1 MRSVLNN
8 YMNKNIKKLFKMF
21 FTFFKIGLFTFGGGL
36 AMIPIFEKEF
46 VDKQGWIEKDKLV
59 NAISIT
65 QTVPGS
71 VAINM
76 SIFFGYNIA
85 GFAGALVAAVGVAL
99 PSFIVILTIA
109 LLFSSFS
116 DYIIIQNILKG
127 IRPAVV
133 GLIIYAGYDLAQY
146 IDWTPSLTA
155 TISIVIVLGLVFA
168 VNPAFLILLAIL
180 FGSIS
185 YKKRLFKKFKN
196 KIEKNYK
203 KIYSNLT
210 H

>member
-1 MRSVLNN
+1 
-8 YMNKNIKKLFKMF
+8 MF
-21 FTFFKIGLFTFGGGL
+21 ITFFKIGLFTFGGGL

-46 VDKQGWIEKDKLV
+46 VDNQGWIEKDKLV

-85 GFAGALVAAVGVAL
+85 GFAGAVVAAVGVAL
-99 PSFIVILTIA
+99 PSFLVILTIA
-109 LLFSSFS
+109 LLFRNFN
-116 DYIIIQNILKG
+116 DYLIIQNILKG

-133 GLIIYAGYDLAQY
+133 GLIIYAGFDLSKY

-155 TISIVIVLGLVFA
+155 TISFVIVLGLVFA
-168 VNPAFLILLAIL
+168 VNPAFLILMAII
-180 FGSIS
+180 FGTIS
-185 YKKRLFKKFKN
+185 HKKDLFKKFKN
-196 KIEKNYK
+196 KIKTSYRRV
-203 KIYSNLT
+203 YSD
-210 H
+210 

>member
-1 MRSVLNN
+1 MDN
-8 YMNKNIKKLFKMF
+8 NIKKLFKMF
-21 FTFFKIGLFTFGGGL
+21 ITFFKIGLFTFGGGL

-46 VDKQGWIEKDKLV
+46 VDNQGWIEKDKLV

-85 GFAGALVAAVGVAL
+85 GFAGALVAALGVAL
-99 PSFIVILTIA
+99 PSFFVILTIA
-109 LLFSSFS
+109 LVFRNFN
-116 DYIIIQNILKG
+116 DYLIVQNVLKG

-133 GLIIYAGYDLAQY
+133 GLIIYAGYDLSKY

-155 TISIVIVLGLVFA
+155 TISFVIILGLVFT
-168 VNPAFLILLAIL
+168 VNPAFLILMAIV

-185 YKKRLFKKFKN
+185 HKKDLFKKFKS
-196 KIEKNYK
+196 KIKNSYQ
-203 KIYSNLT
+203 KIYSEKIRQRS
-210 H
+210 

>member
-1 MRSVLNN
+1 
-8 YMNKNIKKLFKMF
+8 MNKNIKKLFKMF
-21 FTFFKIGLFTFGGGL
+21 ITFFKIGLFTFGGGL

-46 VDKQGWIEKDKLV
+46 VDNQGWIEKDKLV

-85 GFAGALVAAVGVAL
+85 GFAGAVVAAVGVAL
-99 PSFIVILTIA
+99 PSFLVILTIA
-109 LLFSSFS
+109 LIFRNFN
-116 DYIIIQNILKG
+116 DYMIVQNILKG

-133 GLIIYAGYDLAQY
+133 GLIIYAGYDLSKY

-155 TISIVIVLGLVFA
+155 TISFVIVLGLVFA
-168 VNPAFLILLAIL
+168 VNPAFLILMAII

-185 YKKRLFKKFKN
+185 YKKELFKKFRN
-196 KIEKNYK
+196 KIKTSYK
-203 KIYSNLT
+203 RVYSD
-210 H
+210 

>member
-1 MRSVLNN
+1 
-8 YMNKNIKKLFKMF
+8 MNKDIKKLFKMF
-21 FTFFKIGLFTFGGGL
+21 ITFFKIGLFTFGGGL

-46 VDKQGWIEKDKLV
+46 VDNQGWIKKDKLV

-85 GFAGALVAAVGVAL
+85 GFAGALIAAVGVAL
-99 PSFIVILTIA
+99 PSFLVILTIA
-109 LLFSSFS
+109 LVFRNFN
-116 DYIIIQNILKG
+116 DYLIVQNVLKG

-133 GLIIYAGYDLAQY
+133 GLIIYAGYDLAKY

-155 TISIVIVLGLVFA
+155 TISFVIILGLVFA
-168 VNPAFLILLAIL
+168 VNPAFLILIAVV
-180 FGSIS
+180 FGTIS
-185 YKKRLFKKFKN
+185 YKKHLFKRFKN
-196 KIEKNYK
+196 KIKTNYIK
-203 KIYSNLT
+203 VYSD
-210 H
+210 